1 MMAPGPGESPLLNV
15 FAKYGITG
23 SEVNVWHTL

>member
-15 FAKYGITG
+15 LAKYGITG
-23 SEVNVWHTL
+23 SEVNVQHAL